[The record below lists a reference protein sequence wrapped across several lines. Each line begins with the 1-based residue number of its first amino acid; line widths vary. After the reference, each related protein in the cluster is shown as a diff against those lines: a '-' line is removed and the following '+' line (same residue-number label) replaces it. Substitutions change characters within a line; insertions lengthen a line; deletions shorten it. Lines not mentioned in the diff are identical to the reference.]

1 MKILFAAPENAW
13 GGFLGLLRAEIP
25 QYVCEATG
33 GFTVDSL
40 KGVDVLIPTMCSVT
54 REMLSESDKLRLI
67 QQCGAGLEGVDIG
80 AAREK
85 KYGLPMCRRIFP
97 EMPIRWPNLEF
108 IS

>member
-25 QYVCEATG
+25 QHVCEAIG

-54 REMLSESDKLRLI
+54 REMLSGSYQLGLI
-67 QQCGAGLEGVDIG
+67 QQCGAGLEGVDSG
-80 AAREK
+80 AARE
-85 KYGLPMCRRIFP
+85 
-97 EMPIRWPNLEF
+97 
-108 IS
+108 